1 MLVTESVD
9 LQIARELLSRG
20 FLTPIRSLADS
31 DFVPDL
37 VIPVLDDVTN
47 LQACLA
53 TSSGTHVVVVDDGSQ
68 DAEALAAVARASG
81 ADIVRHERNLGP
93 AAARNTG
100 MQFTRTPVVAFIDAD
115 CVASKNWSAQLL
127 SHFADTRVGAVAPR
141 VRPVPDSGK
150 LLGRFERTRS
160 ALDMGARPGLVQ
172 PGAQL
177 SFVPSAALL
186 VRRSA
191 VGADAFDKDLR
202 LGEDVDLIWRL
213 TESGWIVRY
222 DPSIEVHHR
231 TRVAFQQWLK
241 RRFEYGTSAA
251 DLETRHPG
259 KLTPLR
265 ISPWNASALLLL
277 ACGHPLIAIGVT
289 VGAVT
294 LLWRQL
300 RDLPAAPALSI
311 RLVAKGV
318 LADGVALGHLLRR
331 EWWPV
336 GMLLLAA
343 TPRSRTARHA
353 SLAILGPIAWEWCTT
368 RTHVDPI
375 SYAILRLIEDAA
387 YGSGVIA
394 SSVRARKWQPLV
406 PRLARRRR
414 KRA

>member
-9 LQIARELLSRG
+9 LQIARELLARG
-20 FLTPIRSLADS
+20 FLTPIRALAGS
-31 DFVPDL
+31 DFVPDA
-37 VIPVLDDVTN
+37 VMPVLDDVTN
-47 LQACLA
+47 LQVCLA
-53 TSSGTHVVVVDDGSQ
+53 ASSGTHVVVVDDGSEN
-68 DAEALAAVARASG
+68 AAALATVARASG
-81 ADIVRHERNLGP
+81 AAIVRHERNLGP

-115 CVASKNWSAQLL
+115 CVASSNWSVQLL
-127 SHFADTRVGAVAPR
+127 SHFTDTRVGAVAPR
-141 VRPVPDSGK
+141 VRPMSDSDG
-150 LLGRFERTRS
+150 LLERFERTRS
-160 ALDMGARPGLVQ
+160 ALDMGPRPELVQ
-172 PGAQL
+172 PGAHL

-191 VGADAFDKDLR
+191 VGADPFDHELR

-222 DPSIEVHHR
+222 DPSVEVYHK
-231 TRVAFQQWLK
+231 TRVVFRQWLK

-251 DLETRHPG
+251 NLETRHPG

-277 ACGHPLIAIGVT
+277 SRGHPLMAIGVT
-289 VGAVT
+289 VGAVS

-300 RDLPAAPALSI
+300 RGLPAAPALSI
-311 RLVAKGV
+311 RLVAQGV
-318 LADGVALGHLLRR
+318 LADGVAIGHALRR

-343 TPRSRTARHA
+343 TPRSRTARRA
-353 SLAILGPIAWEWCTT
+353 SIVMLGPIAWEWCTT
-368 RTHVDPI
+368 RTDLDPI

-394 SSVRARKWQPLV
+394 SSVRARKWATLI
-406 PRLARRRR
+406 PRVSLRRSRR
-414 KRA
+414 A